1 MNDYFNEPI
10 YNESSYPSLYDTR
23 HEYHGTSQSLTPEQ
37 RVERDR
43 EREKEQMSFT
53 GVVVC
58 TDGIVAF
65 GDSRSTLRDEFGT
78 PRKLNDTTRK
88 VFRINDFIMTASG
101 RNTIYVNGQ
110 DTTVEAFITENA
122 ERFRTPYDFIDI
134 FSRTVSPANGTYY
147 FRFGVRNNNETG
159 IIAFDNMDGRI
170 SYMPKRTNIG
180 AAFYDT
186 IPVYT
191 ESFKNNVHLTG
202 MTTEEASTV
211 IEDWIRHETEYV
223 DSHYDYNYVGL
234 PLQIEI
240 LKKN

>member
-10 YNESSYPSLYDTR
+10 YNESSYPSLYDTG
-23 HEYHGTSQSLTPEQ
+23 HEYQGTSQGLTPEQ
-37 RVERDR
+37 LVERDR

-110 DTTVEAFITENA
+110 DTTMEAFITENA
-122 ERFRTPYDFIDI
+122 ERFRTPYDFIDM

-147 FRFGVRNNNETG
+147 FSFGIRNNNETG
-159 IIAFDNMDGRI
+159 IIAFDIMDGRI
-170 SYMPKRTNIG
+170 TYMPKRTNIG

-191 ESFKNNVHLTG
+191 KSFESNVHLTD

-211 IEDWIRHETEYV
+211 IEDWMKHEIQYV
-223 DSHYDYNYVGL
+223 DKHYDYNYVGL

>member
-1 MNDYFNEPI
+1 MNDYFNELI
-10 YNESSYPSLYDTR
+10 YNEGSYPSLYSTG
-23 HEYHGTSQSLTPEQ
+23 HEYQGTSQNLTPEQ
-37 RVERDR
+37 WVERDR
-43 EREKEQMSFT
+43 EREREQMSFT

-58 TDGIVAF
+58 TNGIVAF

-122 ERFRTPYDFIDI
+122 ERFSTPYDFIDI

-147 FRFGVRNNNETG
+147 FRFGVRNNNEPG
-159 IIAFDNMDGRI
+159 IMAFDIIGGRI
-170 SYMPKRTNIG
+170 IYTPKRTNIG

-186 IPVYT
+186 MPVYT
-191 ESFKNNVHLTG
+191 KSFESNVNLTG
-202 MTTEEASTV
+202 MTTKETSTA
-211 IEDWIRHETEYV
+211 IEDWIRYETEYV

-240 LKKN
+240 LKKK